1 MFLEQLVNTLYE
13 INWGAAVYLYI
24 MGSILLF
31 PLAIIM
37 LFSSY
42 RKRRVALNDAE
53 EKLSEQEM
61 NSTQQIDKIKTKYAS
76 IISIEDEVEKERQLL
91 SKVANDLEGIK
102 NEYNTKRPLL
112 DELKKTDGCLRRQV
126 SSFRTRCVRT
136 KFLL

>member
-13 INWGAAVYLYI
+13 INWGAAVYIYI

-112 DELKKTDGCLRRQV
+112 DELKKTDGCRRRQV